1 MPESTT
7 RKPLTHTRQADTA
20 KPETKS
26 YTLSVGNGLALE
38 VLPNG
43 AKRWRYRYS
52 FNGKRGLLSLG
63 IYPSV
68 GLADAKTARDDLN
81 RLVTQGIDPSEQRK
95 IEKQTAQQQDRD
107 TFAHIA
113 RQWLSDQEAA
123 VKPTTQA
130 RNRRMLENDLI
141 PMIGDKPIRGLKA
154 SDILAVAKKVEDRG
168 AAEVARRVIRLAGSV
183 LRYAIRHDLADND
196 PTPRLGEALKP
207 RKVENMAR
215 VSKKDLPELLQKI
228 STYEGDPLTRIA
240 LQLVAYTF
248 VRSNEARFMEWVDI
262 DWDNAEWRIPA
273 EKMKMETP
281 HIVPLSRQVIALLEQ
296 ARAITGHKRYVFQ
309 SYRTHKPLSEN
320 TLIYA
325 IYRLG
330 YKSRMTVHGF
340 RGVAAT
346 ELYEQGYMGDA
357 IERQLA
363 HSERNQVTAAYNH
376 AEHLSYRRKMMQDY
390 ADYLDSVQ
398 GGRLIAF
405 PKVATA

>member
-1 MPESTT
+1 MLTDAAIK
-7 RKPLTHTRQADTA
+7 RLKPPPAPQTAPDKHSDAHGLQLHVFATGRMSWIYAYRHDGKQRTLTI
-20 KPETKS
+20 
-26 YTLSVGNGLALE
+26 
-38 VLPNG
+38 
-43 AKRWRYRYS
+43 
-52 FNGKRGLLSLG
+52 GK
-63 IYPSV
+63 YPAVS
-68 GLADAKTARDDLN
+68 LADARRKRDEARQQIE
-81 RLVTQGIDPSEQRK
+81 QGIDPNQT
-95 IEKQTAQQQDRD
+95 KQQAKRTEESLD

-113 RQWLSDQEAA
+113 RQWLSDQADA
-123 VKPTTQA
+123 VKPTTQT
-130 RNRRMLENDLI
+130 RSRGMLENDLI

-273 EKMKMETP
+273 EKMKMDTP
-281 HIVPLSRQVIALLEQ
+281 HIVPLSQQVIALLEE

-390 ADYLDSVQ
+390 ADYLDNVQ

-405 PKVATA
+405 PKAATA